1 MNEDIYRLLKER
13 FNLCVDEPDEVVYT
27 SAAAALLEQPAMQ
40 KLLAIYQPLV
50 MGKEQIVAEVYAASW
65 FRRPMLALIYLLSKY
80 RMAPNLSL
88 DNLTLYVC
96 RADGYY
102 NVYFRFNK
110 AELLQS
116 PSTEEEAGE
125 WVRTQLETFFHET
138 IAPFFHSIERAGSA
152 KASLLWGQLPTSL
165 EYEYGVI
172 MASSESEAVKESIDS
187 LYKTVKALDPAIFH
201 RKRNPLDV
209 KFQYTE
215 AIDDPEKQMRMK
227 YACCHYYKVEGGRYC
242 YTCPRSSESERVQRR
257 MEHRAKLNKTI

>member
-1 MNEDIYRLLKER
+1 MTEDLYRLLKER

-27 SAAAALLEQPAMQ
+27 SAASALLEQSVMQ
-40 KLLAIYQPLV
+40 ELLAVYQPFV
-50 MGKEQIVAEVYAASW
+50 NGTEQIVAEVYAASW
-65 FRRPMLALIYLLSKY
+65 FRRPMLALIYMLAKY
-80 RMAPNLSL
+80 RIAPDLSL

-102 NVYFRFNK
+102 NVYFKLNK
-110 AELLQS
+110 AELLHS
-116 PSTEEEAGE
+116 PSTKKEAGE
-125 WVRTQLETFFHET
+125 WVRARLEMFFHET

-165 EYEYGVI
+165 EYEYGVL
-172 MASSESEAVKESIDS
+172 MASSESEAVKEAVDS
-187 LYKTVKALDPAIFH
+187 LYKTMKALDPAIFY

-215 AIDDPEKQMRMK
+215 AIDDPEKQMRIK

-242 YTCPRSSESERVQRR
+242 YTCPRISDTERVQRR
-257 MEHRAKLNKTI
+257 SEHRAKLK